1 MLCNV
6 YPYSNL
12 LAWLTTVKFIIKT
25 HSHDTCTH
33 HLNWTHYENL
43 ILLKHSS
50 YLKLATTKGALW
62 KTTGQSIIKL
72 NPFSSPKWWYITWW
86 CSGECMKAHEIKVQ
100 AMKVARRSSDESN
113 NQAFSSTM
121 RVHRGN
127 TNLQKYIVVSGRAL
141 ITKLYPMIRGR

>member
-1 MLCNV
+1 
-6 YPYSNL
+6 
-12 LAWLTTVKFIIKT
+12 
-25 HSHDTCTH
+25 
-33 HLNWTHYENL
+33 
-43 ILLKHSS
+43 
-50 YLKLATTKGALW
+50 
-62 KTTGQSIIKL
+62 
-72 NPFSSPKWWYITWW
+72 
-86 CSGECMKAHEIKVQ
+86 MKAHEIKVQ